1 MSAHVDSIGCSMTT
15 PDVERVARAI
25 CYSVE
30 GDEARWEWYD
40 EEARAAMAATREID
54 AEALREH
61 GNTYLFAEIGFM
73 SHDIA
78 DWLQQRAN
86 DVKETGRG

>member
-1 MSAHVDSIGCSMTT
+1 MTA
-15 PDVERVARAI
+15 DVERVTAEIMRARGGCNVTDWNERHWNPA
-25 CYSVE
+25 VM
-30 GDEARWEWYD
+30 EAWNM
-40 EEARAAMAATREID
+40 ARAAMAATREID